1 MDIIFII
8 LNLTIFQGLKFRKNL
23 IKYIT
28 TSSTSYNLT
37 SINDIYIKEY
47 NVQNFIKMRKK
58 QQFQYILREYKYIE
72 YILTKD
78 QKYLINLINEF
89 RENNNLEKLLFDKII
104 NYHIT

>member
-1 MDIIFII
+1 MP
-8 LNLTIFQGLKFRKNL
+8 
-23 IKYIT
+23 
-28 TSSTSYNLT
+28 
-37 SINDIYIKEY
+37 
-47 NVQNFIKMRKK
+47 KK

>member
-1 MDIIFII
+1 
-8 LNLTIFQGLKFRKNL
+8 
-23 IKYIT
+23 
-28 TSSTSYNLT
+28 
-37 SINDIYIKEY
+37 
-47 NVQNFIKMRKK
+47 MRKK